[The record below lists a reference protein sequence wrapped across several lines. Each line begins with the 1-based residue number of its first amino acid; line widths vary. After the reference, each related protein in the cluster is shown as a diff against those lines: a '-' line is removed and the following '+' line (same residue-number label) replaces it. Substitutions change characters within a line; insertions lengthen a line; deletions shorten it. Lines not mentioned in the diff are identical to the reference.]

1 MNTKPSTASSSMNIN
16 VDKNENQKDKY
27 KHLIDYIKTK
37 NTIQNNI
44 REASRYALRIK
55 LKNMKN
61 KRTGAHIMY
70 DPSGN
75 MLLNN
80 VYKHSFITTHI
91 AKKKFMDAMGQGD
104 DMSTIA
110 DIMKNN

>member
-1 MNTKPSTASSSMNIN
+1 MNTKATTASSAMNIN
-16 VDKNENQKDKY
+16 IDKNENQIHKSYMNCEKTKDK
-27 KHLIDYIKTK
+27 T
-37 NTIQNNI
+37 QNDI
-44 REASRYALRIK
+44 LEASRYALRIK

-80 VYKHSFITTHI
+80 VYRRSFII
-91 AKKKFMDAMGQGD
+91 NYLAKKKLMDAMGHGD
-104 DMSTIA
+104 EMSTIA

>member
-1 MNTKPSTASSSMNIN
+1 MNTKATASSSAMNIN
-16 VDKNENQKDKY
+16 IDKNENQKDLY
-27 KHLIDYIKTK
+27 KSFMDCVETK
-37 NTIQNNI
+37 NTTQNNI
-44 REASRYALRIK
+44 HEALRYALRIK
-55 LKNMKN
+55 LQNMKN

-80 VYKHSFITTHI
+80 VYRRSFIINHL